1 MKKTHHAIF
10 IFSLVYFAAPALA
23 AVSTEVIGNFA
34 GECVAY
40 ARSRA
45 PRLPSGLWNMADK
58 RKIIKQGAKCKAGSV
73 AIISNGSVGHV
84 AYVEKCDRDGK
95 KEGLTITEANWK
107 SGKITKRKTSSSD
120 GLRAAERELGIEGY
134 WQP

>member
-1 MKKTHHAIF
+1 MKKLRHAVLIS
-10 IFSLVYFAAPALA
+10 SLIYFATPAFA
-23 AVSTEVIGNFA
+23 AVTTEIIGNFA

-45 PRLPSGLWNMADK
+45 PGLPSGLFSMADK
-58 RKIIKQGAKCKAGSV
+58 RRIINANKCKAGSV
-73 AIISNGSVGHV
+73 AIISYGSVGHV

-95 KEGLTITEANWK
+95 KEGITIVEANWK
-107 SGKITKRKTSSSD
+107 AGKITKRKASSSD

>member
-1 MKKTHHAIF
+1 MNKIRRAYLVI
-10 IFSLVYFAAPALA
+10 SLFYFATPALA
-23 AVSTEVIGNFA
+23 AVTTEVMGNFS

-45 PRLPSGLWNMADK
+45 PGLPSGLFSMADK
-58 RKIIKQGAKCKAGSV
+58 RRIINAKKCKAGSV
-73 AIISNGSVGHV
+73 AIIGNGSVGHV

-95 KEGLTITEANWK
+95 KEGITITEANWK
-107 SGKITKRKTSSSD
+107 AGKITKRKVSSGD

-134 WQP
+134 WQR